1 MPISAAAASLDPPPR
16 PARYRYCFF
25 ELGVNAKTELQ
36 FIPHRRDG
44 APYQILR
51 TGRQRRVIHLKR
63 NTFFRHERERQRV
76 VQRNR
81 LKNRAQLV
89 VIVRAAAQDVEA

>member
-1 MPISAAAASLDPPPR
+1 MPTSAAAASLDPPPSPR
-16 PARYRYCFF
+16 ATGIRFF
-25 ELGVNAKTELQ
+25 ELGVNAETELQ

-63 NTFFRHERERQRV
+63 NTFFRHERER
-76 VQRNR
+76 
-81 LKNRAQLV
+81 
-89 VIVRAAAQDVEA
+89 